1 MIPIF
6 TLLTDFGLRDPYV
19 GQMKGVLL
27 SRCPSARIV
36 DLTHNVPAQD
46 VGVGAF
52 FLKKSWG
59 YFPDRT
65 IHLAVVDPGVGTER
79 AVVVLRRDGH
89 LFLGPDNGLLSGVAE
104 GAEVFRI
111 RDVVEIS
118 SSLSNTFHGRDLF
131 ALIVAMLANGK
142 PLEELGDEMSAEDL
156 VVCPLHES
164 KTGEKGEITG
174 EVLFADHFGN
184 LVTNLEVET
193 LSSAAKVFLKG
204 MGMPLVRA
212 YGEGESG
219 KLCALVNSFGVI
231 ELAVPM
237 GSAADILGAKRG
249 DVVTIKE
256 R

>member
-27 SRCPSARIV
+27 SHCPFARIV

-46 VGVGAF
+46 IGVGAF
-52 FLKKSWG
+52 FLKKSWR
-59 YFPDRT
+59 YFPEGT

-79 AVVVLRRDGH
+79 AVVVLRRDEH

-104 GAEVFRI
+104 GGEVFRI
-111 RDVVEIS
+111 RDDVEIS

-131 ALIVAMLANGK
+131 APVAGMLANGK
-142 PLEELGDEMSAEDL
+142 PPEELGEPMLAEDL
-156 VVCPLHES
+156 VVCPLHEPT
-164 KTGEKGEITG
+164 TGENEEIVG

-193 LSSAAKVFLKG
+193 LPAASKIFFKG
-204 MGMPLVRA
+204 SEVPLVRT

-219 KLCALVNSFGVI
+219 KQCALVNSFGVI

-237 GSAADILGAKRG
+237 GSAADILEAKRG
-249 DVVTIKE
+249 DVVTVKE

>member
-1 MIPIF
+1 VIPIV

-27 SRCPSARIV
+27 SHCPSARIV

-52 FLKKSWG
+52 FLKKSWQ
-59 YFPDRT
+59 YFPEGT
-65 IHLAVVDPGVGTER
+65 IHLPVVDPGVGTER

-111 RDVVEIS
+111 RDDVEIS

-131 ALIVAMLANGK
+131 APVVGMLANGK
-142 PLEELGDEMSAEDL
+142 PPEELGEKMSAEDL

-164 KTGEKGEITG
+164 KIGARGEIIG

-184 LVTNLEVET
+184 LVTNLEVKT

-204 MGMPLVRA
+204 MAIPLVRT

-219 KLCALVNSFGVI
+219 KLCGLVNSFGVI
-231 ELAVPM
+231 EVAVPM
-237 GSAADILGAKRG
+237 GSAADFLGAKRG
-249 DVVTIKE
+249 DLVTIKE
-256 R
+256 H